1 MTKSYRFFLILFFV
15 LFFNNLLSQSLVGSQ
30 GNYAGSSTLSTNPAF
45 INSSNVY
52 FDFSIA
58 NVGLSLY
65 NDYAY
70 IKGRD
75 MSSFIFSKDHIFP
88 TYNIDGVNYN
98 FLTYDNAAKKPNNI
112 YESLDANIL
121 RLMYNLDDKQ
131 AVAFSL
137 NARVY
142 TSGTDIPYEIPEI
155 IVKALDDDE
164 FNGHYVSSNASI
176 STMEWAELAFAYSR
190 KLYDRYQ
197 NRFDLGLN
205 VKYLLGY
212 SAAAGNI
219 NDLDYEI
226 FNEDSI
232 VVNRFDADLAYSLPI
247 NYNADFASS
256 SVFDN
261 SLIRGTGFAFD
272 IGFSYAYKKNA
283 LSDDRRIL
291 APCMQPKLNY
301 LWKLGV
307 SLMDVG
313 FIRYENN
320 AVDNSL
326 VSGDNILFDTDIFND
341 VNSFDDMMKF
351 MSATYY
357 DGDSLKALA
366 ANNFSVGL
374 PTTLRVQFDYNIKDN
389 YYLNATFVQPL
400 KLMRYSVEASPQLMI
415 EPRYE
420 SEYFEFSM
428 PLTLRD
434 YKFLKLGA
442 SVRIGYITV
451 GTQNLASYLG
461 IGDVKGLD
469 VYVSLKFNLVKGGC
483 YDRFGACW
491 SSGFG
496 NKKYRR

>member
-1 MTKSYRFFLILFFV
+1 MTKSYRIFLILFFV
-15 LFFNNLLSQSLVGSQ
+15 LFSNDLLSQSLIGSQ
-30 GNYAGSSTLSTNPAF
+30 GNYAGSSSLSANPAF
-45 INSSNVY
+45 INTSNVY
-52 FDFSIA
+52 FDLSIA
-58 NVGLSLY
+58 NVGLSVY

-75 MSSFIFSKDHIFP
+75 MSSFLFSKDHVFP

-98 FLTYDNAAKKPNNI
+98 FLTYDNTGKKPNNI
-112 YESLDANIL
+112 YESFDANML
-121 RLMYNLDDKQ
+121 RFMYNVDGRQ
-131 AVAFSL
+131 TFAFSL
-137 NARVY
+137 NTRVY

-155 IVKALDDDE
+155 IVKGLDGDN
-164 FNGHYVSSNASI
+164 FNGRYVSSNASI
-176 STMEWAELAFAYSR
+176 STMEWAEVAMAYSR

-247 NYNADFASS
+247 NYNADFTSS

-272 IGFSYAYKKNA
+272 IGFSYAHKKGA
-283 LSDDRRIL
+283 LSDDRRLL
-291 APCMQPKLNY
+291 APCMQPKLDY
-301 LWKLGV
+301 MWKLGV

-326 VSGDNILFDTDIFND
+326 VSDGDMLFDSDTFNGVD
-341 VNSFDDMMKF
+341 SFGDMMKF
-351 MSATYY
+351 MSAAYY
-357 DGDSLKALA
+357 EGDSLKSLVAD
-366 ANNFSVGL
+366 NFTVGL
-374 PTTLRVQFDYNIKDN
+374 PTSLRIQFDYNIKDN
-389 YYLNATFVQPL
+389 FYLNATFVQPL

-434 YKFLKLGA
+434 YKILKLGA
-442 SVRIGYITV
+442 CVRMGYVTI
-451 GTQNLASYLG
+451 GTQNMASYFG
-461 IGDVKGLD
+461 IGGVKGLD